1 MSFKHFALLFLATAT
16 LFFVSCKKEDIKSDH
31 KITSFH
37 ATLSG
42 ASWEAD
48 STRAEINEDDDEIIV
63 FGMSS
68 DYTVQMTLTG
78 TGKGNFDLDDAD
90 NDLMVKT
97 ATKEYHYL
105 DGTNGK
111 VTLTLNDKVDFALSG
126 EFSGMLVDT
135 LLDTLLV
142 ENGEFTHIKYI
153 DTTNT
158 GAGPGT
164 GTGICATNMI
174 QASVDG
180 SSLGLAFNS
189 AVTFGTAIQVIGNN
203 SSTLESIQIAFPQN
217 ITAGTY
223 TMDVGNY
230 VASYSKIVGATTSSY
245 SLVSGTLVIE
255 EHDVTKKAIK
265 GTFSFSA
272 KEVNGSVTKEIT
284 AGSFCVKY
292 N

>member
-1 MSFKHFALLFLATAT
+1 MSFKHITFLFIAAVS

-37 ATLSG
+37 ATLGG

-48 STRAEINEDDDEIIV
+48 TSRSEINEDDDEIIIW
-63 FGMSS
+63 GMSS

-78 TGKGNFDLDDAD
+78 TGKGNFDLDDTD

-105 DGTNGK
+105 QGTNGK
-111 VTLTLNDKVDFALSG
+111 VTLTLNDKVDHALSG

-142 ENGEFTHIKYI
+142 EAGEFTHIKYL

-158 GAGPGT
+158 GSGPGT
-164 GTGICATNMI
+164 GTGICGTNMI
-174 QASVDG
+174 AASVDG
-180 SSLGLAFNS
+180 NSMGLAFT
-189 AVTFGTAIQVIGNN
+189 AATKIATAIQIAGGN
-203 SSTLESIQIAFPQN
+203 SATGQSLQVVFPQT
-217 ITAGTY
+217 ITPGTY
-223 TMDVGNY
+223 SMDVTDYIATYSKTVGTTST
-230 VASYSKIVGATTSSY
+230 SYSS
-245 SLVSGTLVIE
+245 VSGTLVIT
-255 EHDVTKKAIK
+255 EHDQTKQEVK
-265 GTFSFSA
+265 GTFSFTG
-272 KEVNGSVTKEIT
+272 KEVVGTVTKEIT

>member
-1 MSFKHFALLFLATAT
+1 MSFKHIAFLFLATAT

-37 ATLSG
+37 ATLGG

-48 STRAEINEDDDEIIV
+48 TSRSEINEADDEIIV
-63 FGMSS
+63 LGQSS
-68 DYTVQMTLTG
+68 DYTVQMTLSG
-78 TGKGNFDLDDAD
+78 TGKGNFNLDDTD

-105 DGTNGK
+105 NGTNGK
-111 VTLTLNDKVDFALSG
+111 VTLTLNDKVDHALSG
-126 EFSGMLVDT
+126 EFSGMLIDT

-142 ENGEFTHIKYI
+142 ESGEFTHIKYI

-158 GAGPGT
+158 GSGPGT

-174 QASVDG
+174 AASLDG
-180 SSLGLAFNS
+180 NSMGLSFN
-189 AVTFGTAIQVIGNN
+189 AAITFATSIQVIGKNN
-203 SSTLESIQIAFPQN
+203 STLEAIQLVFPGN

-223 TMDVGNY
+223 TMDGLTNIATYTKVTGTTT
-230 VASYSKIVGATTSSY
+230 ASYVS
-245 SLVSGTLVIE
+245 VSGTLVIE
-255 EHDVTKKAIK
+255 EHDTTKKAIK

-272 KEVNGSVTKEIT
+272 KEVSGSVTKEIT